1 MKQLKLLHLF
11 VLTTLI
17 LFGCRTEETEYIEAP
32 TDETIQPNS
41 VIANLMKWTA
51 SNDGSIDNI
60 IDYANCFTIQLPV
73 SVTAN
78 GIQVTINTIDD
89 YNTIESIFDE
99 LDDDTDTIVI
109 SYPITIILDDFTE
122 VSIASYTELLGFANT
137 CNGENESDDDIE
149 CIDFIYPISASVF
162 NVNNELID
170 TIYFNDDSELYSFL
184 DEIESSDIVSLN
196 FPITVILYDDTQLI
210 VNSQNEL
217 ELTIQNFANSC
228 DEDDDYDF
236 NDDDCD
242 NCTPSQLESILTDC
256 PNWIVDKLER
266 FGNDYDDF
274 YDGYIFNF
282 FTDGSIV
289 VEYGSNTDYGTWSTS
304 GTGNNIVVEIDI
316 PDLPYCNNN
325 WNLHEIQQNTG
336 ETKVDFRVG
345 DDDRLRYES
354 TCN

>member
-1 MKQLKLLHLF
+1 MKLLKLLYLF
-11 VLTTLI
+11 VLTALF
-17 LFGCRTEETEYIEAP
+17 LFGCRTEEREYIEAP

-78 GIQVTINTIDD
+78 GVQITINTIDD
-89 YNTIESIFDE
+89 YNTIEAIFDE

-122 VSIASYTELLGFANT
+122 VSITNYTELLGFANT

-170 TIYFNDDSELYSFL
+170 TLYFNDDSELYSFL

-210 VNSQNEL
+210 VNSQSEL
-217 ELTIQNFANSC
+217 ELTIQDFANSC

-236 NDDDCD
+236 NDDDCN
-242 NCTPSQLESILTDC
+242 NCTPSQLESVLTDC
-256 PNWIVDKLER
+256 SNWIVDKLER

-274 YDGYIFNF
+274 YDGYVFNF

-289 VEYGSNTDYGTWSTS
+289 VEYGSNTHYGTWSTS

-316 PDLPYCNNN
+316 PDLSYCNNN
-325 WNLHEIQQNTG
+325 WNLHEIQQNAG